1 MVGNHCPTSHEF
13 PVSFDWTVSEKSY
26 ILSFVL
32 SEGMLQYK
40 TLHAHQQSNLVFY
53 VTLCSAS
60 VVHRISFSSAR
71 SASPFWVRRRT
82 NCYKQKKNKSSNC
95 LQPKMFLF
103 LVPVLNTCCFCFKN
117 SSCSD
122 ITEAPGGSLHKLSP
136 THTVHIKLTKKKK
149 KITLYGNKPSWFLFS
164 SNKKHWSVWAVHGN
178 TGCFFRLSAV
188 DMCWHIAPASTTLS
202 EEHDFLRSPP
212 KGCGDFDL
220 CIHPASIQL
229 KPYHWQTRQQASGQ
243 INTQT
248 PPTPPTHF

>member
-1 MVGNHCPTSHEF
+1 
-13 PVSFDWTVSEKSY
+13 
-26 ILSFVL
+26 
-32 SEGMLQYK
+32 MLQYK

-82 NCYKQKKNKSSNC
+82 HCYKQKKNKSSNC

-149 KITLYGNKPSWFLFS
+149 KKLHSMVINRPDFYFHQTKNIDLFGRFMVTLAVFL
-164 SNKKHWSVWAVHGN
+164 
-178 TGCFFRLSAV
+178 GCRLLTCV
-188 DMCWHIAPASTTLS
+188 DILHQ
-202 EEHDFLRSPP
+202 HQ
-212 KGCGDFDL
+212 
-220 CIHPASIQL
+220 QL
-229 KPYHWQTRQQASGQ
+229 YLKSM
-243 INTQT
+243 I
-248 PPTPPTHF
+248 F